1 MAEAL
6 EKISNIQRRVKATV
20 PVAPLQDQINQRFQ
34 QLTKTARVQGFR
46 PGKVPLS
53 IIKRQYGPDIKTE
66 VYSKAIEEKFG
77 NVIEEHKIQV
87 AGMPDIQHEPLSNIN
102 DDFEFTATF
111 EIFPEVKDIDVK
123 KINITDYETEVKEK
137 DVNKTIDTIAKQRST
152 FKSVKRSSKM
162 GDKVAIKMES
172 FLEGEKIEDTGN
184 ENIEF
189 ILGDLKRVKE
199 IDQQIVGLKENEEK
213 DFDVSYPKDHEP
225 SQLANKEVKYHI
237 KMVSVAEPLLP
248 KIDAEFA
255 KSLGVES
262 GDIKQ
267 MNEEIKNSLLDEVG
281 VRKKAA
287 LKRQIFAELVKH
299 SKIELPKSLVGME
312 VNRMMQTMQQ
322 NIERQGGSA
331 KDINFQPEMFE
342 GRAKE
347 TSTLRL
353 VLANLVDKNKLQA
366 TEEQIKDKVKSFAG
380 NYDDPEKAVKW
391 FYEDKQRLSEP
402 AALATED
409 NVVDWISSQCK
420 KTNKTL
426 SLDELMELQP
436 NA

>member
-1 MAEAL
+1 
-6 EKISNIQRRVKATV
+6 
-20 PVAPLQDQINQRFQ
+20 
-34 QLTKTARVQGFR
+34 
-46 PGKVPLS
+46 
-53 IIKRQYGPDIKTE
+53 
-66 VYSKAIEEKFG
+66 
-77 NVIEEHKIQV
+77 
-87 AGMPDIQHEPLSNIN
+87 
-102 DDFEFTATF
+102 
-111 EIFPEVKDIDVK
+111 
-123 KINITDYETEVKEK
+123 
-137 DVNKTIDTIAKQRST
+137 
-152 FKSVKRSSKM
+152 M
-162 GDKVAIKMES
+162 GDKVNIKMES
-172 FLEGEKIEDTGN
+172 FIDGEKIEDTGK

-189 ILGDLKRVKE
+189 ILGDPKRVKE

-213 DFDVSYPKDHEP
+213 DFDVNYPKDHEP
-225 SQLANKEVKYHI
+225 AQLANKVVKYHI
-237 KMVSVAEPLLP
+237 KMVTVEEPILP

-267 MNEEIKNSLLDEVG
+267 MNSEIKNSLLDEVS

-299 SKIELPKSLVGME
+299 SKIELPKSLVSME
-312 VNRMMQTMQQ
+312 INRMMQTMQQ
-322 NIERQGGSA
+322 NIERQGGNA

-347 TSTLRL
+347 TATLRL
-353 VLANLVDKNKLQA
+353 VLANVVDKNKLQA
-366 TEEQIKDKVKSFAG
+366 SEEQIKEKVKSFAG

-409 NVVDWISSQCK
+409 NVVDWITSQCK
-420 KTNKTL
+420 KTKKTL

-436 NA
+436 NG

>member
-6 EKISNIQRRVKATV
+6 EKISNIERRVKVTV

-66 VYSKAIEEKFG
+66 VYSKAIEERFG
-77 NVIEEHKIQV
+77 SVIEENKIQV

-123 KINITDYETEVKEK
+123 KISVTDYEADVKEK
-137 DVNKTIDTIAKQRST
+137 DVKKTIDTIAKQRST
-152 FKSVKRSSKM
+152 FKSVKRASKM
-162 GDKVAIKMES
+162 GDKVSIKMES
-172 FLEGEKIEDTGN
+172 FLDGEKIEDTGK

-189 ILGDLKRVKE
+189 ILGDPKRVKE
-199 IDQQIVGLKENEEK
+199 IDQQIIGLKENEEK
-213 DFDVSYPKDHEP
+213 DFDVNYPKDHEP
-225 SQLANKEVKYHI
+225 AQLANKAVKYHI
-237 KMVSVAEPLLP
+237 KMVSVDEPILP

-267 MNEEIKNSLLDEVG
+267 MNLEIKNSLLDEVS

-287 LKRQIFAELVKH
+287 LKRQIFAELVKLA
-299 SKIELPKSLVGME
+299 KIELPKSLVSME
-312 VNRMMQTMQQ
+312 INRMMQTMQQ
-322 NIERQGGSA
+322 NIERQGGNA

-347 TSTLRL
+347 TATLRL
-353 VLANLVDKNKLQA
+353 VLANVVDKNKLQA
-366 TEEQIKDKVKSFAG
+366 SEEQIKEKVKSFAG

-409 NVVDWISSQCK
+409 NVVDWITSGCK
-420 KTNKTL
+420 KTKKTL

-436 NA
+436 NG

>member
-6 EKISNIQRRVKATV
+6 EKISNIERRVKVMV

-66 VYSKAIEEKFG
+66 VYSKAIEERFG
-77 NVIEEHKIQV
+77 SVIEENKIQV
-87 AGMPDIQHEPLSNIN
+87 AGMPDIQHEPLSNID

-123 KINITDYETEVKEK
+123 KISVIDYDTDVKEK
-137 DVNKTIDTIAKQRST
+137 DVKKTIDTIAKQRST
-152 FKSVKRSSKM
+152 FKSVKRASKM
-162 GDKVAIKMES
+162 GDKVSIKMES
-172 FLEGEKIEDTGN
+172 FLDGEKIEDTGK

-189 ILGDLKRVKE
+189 ILGDAKRVKE

-213 DFDVSYPKDHEP
+213 DFDVNYPKNHEP
-225 SQLANKEVKYHI
+225 AQLANKAVKYHI
-237 KMVSVAEPLLP
+237 KMVSVDEPILP

-255 KSLGVES
+255 KSLGVVS

-267 MNEEIKNSLLDEVG
+267 MNSEIKNSLLEEVS

-299 SKIELPKSLVGME
+299 AKIELPKSLVSME
-312 VNRMMQTMQQ
+312 INRMMQTMQQ
-322 NIERQGGSA
+322 NIERQGGNS

-347 TSTLRL
+347 TATLRL
-353 VLANLVDKNKLQA
+353 VLANVVDKNKLQA
-366 TEEQIKDKVKSFAG
+366 SEEQIKEKVKSFAG
-380 NYDDPEKAVKW
+380 NYDDHEKAVKW

-409 NVVDWISSQCK
+409 NVVDWITSQCK
-420 KTNKTL
+420 KTKKTL

-436 NA
+436 NG

>member
-152 FKSVKRSSKM
+152 FKSVKRASKM

-172 FLEGEKIEDTGN
+172 FLEGEKIEDTGK

-237 KMVSVAEPLLP
+237 KMISVAEPLLP

-267 MNEEIKNSLLDEVG
+267 MNEEIKNYLLDEVS

-299 SKIELPKSLVGME
+299 SKIELPKSLVSME
-312 VNRMMQTMQQ
+312 INRMMQTMQQ

>member
-152 FKSVKRSSKM
+152 FKSVKRASKM

-172 FLEGEKIEDTGN
+172 FLEGEKIEDTGK

-199 IDQQIVGLKENEEK
+199 IDQQIVGLKEKEEK

-237 KMVSVAEPLLP
+237 KMISVAEPLLP

-267 MNEEIKNSLLDEVG
+267 MNEEIKNSLLDEVS

-299 SKIELPKSLVGME
+299 SKIELPKSLVSME
-312 VNRMMQTMQQ
+312 INRMMQTMQQ

-366 TEEQIKDKVKSFAG
+366 TEEQIKGKVKSFAG

>member
-152 FKSVKRSSKM
+152 FKSVKRASKM

-172 FLEGEKIEDTGN
+172 FLEGEKIEDTGK

-237 KMVSVAEPLLP
+237 KMISVAEPLLP
-248 KIDAEFA
+248 KIDEFA

-267 MNEEIKNSLLDEVG
+267 MNEEIKNSLLDEVS

-299 SKIELPKSLVGME
+299 SKIELPKSLVSME
-312 VNRMMQTMQQ
+312 INRMMQTMQQ

>member
-152 FKSVKRSSKM
+152 FKSVKRASKM

-172 FLEGEKIEDTGN
+172 FLEGEKIEDTGK

-225 SQLANKEVKYHI
+225 SQLANKEVNYHI
-237 KMVSVAEPLLP
+237 KMISVAEPLLP

-267 MNEEIKNSLLDEVG
+267 MNEEIKNSLLDEVS

-299 SKIELPKSLVGME
+299 SKIELPKSLVSME
-312 VNRMMQTMQQ
+312 INRMMQTMQQ

>member
-123 KINITDYETEVKEK
+123 KINITDYETEVIEK

-162 GDKVAIKMES
+162 GDKVVIKMES

-255 KSLGVES
+255 KSLGVKS

-299 SKIELPKSLVGME
+299 SKIELPKSLVSME
-312 VNRMMQTMQQ
+312 INRMMQTMQQ

-366 TEEQIKDKVKSFAG
+366 TEEQVKEKVKSFAG

-402 AALATED
+402 TALATED

>member
-152 FKSVKRSSKM
+152 FKSVKRASKM

-172 FLEGEKIEDTGN
+172 FLEGEKIEDTGK

-199 IDQQIVGLKENEEK
+199 IDQQIVGLKEKEEK

-237 KMVSVAEPLLP
+237 KMISVAEPLLP

-267 MNEEIKNSLLDEVG
+267 MNEEIKNSLLDEVS

-299 SKIELPKSLVGME
+299 SKIELPKSLVSME
-312 VNRMMQTMQQ
+312 INRMMQTMQQ

>member
-46 PGKVPLS
+46 PGKAPLS

-152 FKSVKRSSKM
+152 FKSVKRASKM

-172 FLEGEKIEDTGN
+172 FLEGEKIEDTGK

-237 KMVSVAEPLLP
+237 KMISVAEPLLP

-267 MNEEIKNSLLDEVG
+267 MNEEIKNSLLDEVS

-299 SKIELPKSLVGME
+299 SKIELPKSLVSME
-312 VNRMMQTMQQ
+312 INRMMQTMQQ

>member
-6 EKISNIQRRVKATV
+6 EKLSNIQRRVKATV

-152 FKSVKRSSKM
+152 FKSVKRASKM

-172 FLEGEKIEDTGN
+172 FLEGEKIEDTGK

-199 IDQQIVGLKENEEK
+199 IDQQIVGLKEKEEK

-225 SQLANKEVKYHI
+225 SQLANKEVNYHI
-237 KMVSVAEPLLP
+237 KMISVAEPLLP

-267 MNEEIKNSLLDEVG
+267 MNEEIKNSLLDEVS

-299 SKIELPKSLVGME
+299 SKIELPKSLVSME
-312 VNRMMQTMQQ
+312 INRMMQTMQQ

-366 TEEQIKDKVKSFAG
+366 TEEQIKGKVKSFAG

>member
-152 FKSVKRSSKM
+152 FKSVKRASKM

-172 FLEGEKIEDTGN
+172 FLEGEKIEDTGK

-225 SQLANKEVKYHI
+225 SQLANKEVNYHI
-237 KMVSVAEPLLP
+237 KMISVSEPLLP

-267 MNEEIKNSLLDEVG
+267 MNEEIKNSLLDEVS

-299 SKIELPKSLVGME
+299 SKIELPKSLVSME
-312 VNRMMQTMQQ
+312 INRMMQTMQQ

-366 TEEQIKDKVKSFAG
+366 TEEQIKGKVKSFAG

>member
-1 MAEAL
+1 
-6 EKISNIQRRVKATV
+6 V

-66 VYSKAIEEKFG
+66 VYSKAIEERFG
-77 NVIEEHKIQV
+77 IVIEENKIQV
-87 AGMPDIQHEPLSNIN
+87 AGMPDIQHEPLSNID

-123 KINITDYETEVKEK
+123 KISVTDYDTDVKEN
-137 DVNKTIDTIAKQRST
+137 DVKKTIDTIAKQRST
-152 FKSVKRSSKM
+152 FKSVKRASKM
-162 GDKVAIKMES
+162 GDKVNIKMES
-172 FLEGEKIEDTGN
+172 FLDGEKIEDTGK

-189 ILGDLKRVKE
+189 ILGDAKRVKE

-213 DFDVSYPKDHEP
+213 DFDVNYPKDHEP
-225 SQLANKEVKYHI
+225 AQLANKVVKYHI
-237 KMVSVAEPLLP
+237 KMVTVDEPILP

-267 MNEEIKNSLLDEVG
+267 MNTEIKNSLLDEVS

-299 SKIELPKSLVGME
+299 SKIDLPKSLVSME
-312 VNRMMQTMQQ
+312 INRMMQTMQQ
-322 NIERQGGSA
+322 NIERQGGNA

-347 TSTLRL
+347 TATLRL
-353 VLANLVDKNKLQA
+353 VLANVVDKNKLQA
-366 TEEQIKDKVKSFAG
+366 SEEQIKEKVKSFAG

-409 NVVDWISSQCK
+409 NVVDWITSQCK
-420 KTNKTL
+420 KTKKTL

-436 NA
+436 NG

>member
-152 FKSVKRSSKM
+152 FKSVKRASKM

-172 FLEGEKIEDTGN
+172 FLEGEKIEDTGK

-225 SQLANKEVKYHI
+225 SQLANKEVNYHI
-237 KMVSVAEPLLP
+237 KMISVAEPLLP

-267 MNEEIKNSLLDEVG
+267 MNEEIKNSLLDEVS

-299 SKIELPKSLVGME
+299 SKIELPKSLVSME
-312 VNRMMQTMQQ
+312 INRMMQTMQQ

-366 TEEQIKDKVKSFAG
+366 TEEQIKDKVKIFAG
-380 NYDDPEKAVKW
+380 NYDDPEKAIKW

-409 NVVDWISSQCK
+409 NVVDWISSRCK

>member
-1 MAEAL
+1 MAQAL
-6 EKISNIQRRVKATV
+6 EKISNIERRVKVTV

-77 NVIEEHKIQV
+77 NVIEENKIQV

-123 KINITDYETEVKEK
+123 KINITDYEAEVKEK
-137 DVNKTIDTIAKQRST
+137 DVKKTIDTIALQRCT
-152 FKSVKRSSKM
+152 FTPVKRASKI
-162 GDKVAIKMES
+162 GDKVNIKMES
-172 FLEGEKIEDTGN
+172 FLEGEKIEDTGK

-189 ILGDLKRVKE
+189 ILGDPKRVKE
-199 IDQQIVGLKENEEK
+199 IDHQIVGLKENEEK
-213 DFDVSYPKDHEP
+213 DFDVNYPKDHEP
-225 SQLANKEVKYHI
+225 AQLANKIVKYHI
-237 KMVSVAEPLLP
+237 KMVTVSEPLLP

-267 MNEEIKNSLLDEVG
+267 MNEEIKNSLKDEVG

-299 SKIELPKSLVGME
+299 SKIELPKSLVSME
-312 VNRMMQTMQQ
+312 INRMMQTMQQ
-322 NIERQGGSA
+322 NIERQGGNA

-353 VLANLVDKNKLQA
+353 VLANVVDKNKLHA
-366 TEEQIKDKVKSFAG
+366 TEEQIKEKVKSFAG

-420 KTNKTL
+420 KTKKTL

-436 NA
+436 NG

>member
-152 FKSVKRSSKM
+152 FKSVKRASKM

-172 FLEGEKIEDTGN
+172 FLEGEKIEDTGK

-225 SQLANKEVKYHI
+225 SQLANKEVNYHI
-237 KMVSVAEPLLP
+237 KMISVSEPLLP

-267 MNEEIKNSLLDEVG
+267 MNEEIKNSLLDEVS

-299 SKIELPKSLVGME
+299 SKIELPKSLVSME
-312 VNRMMQTMQQ
+312 INRMMQTMQQ

>member
-6 EKISNIQRRVKATV
+6 EKISNIERRVKVTV

-66 VYSKAIEEKFG
+66 VYSKAIEERFG
-77 NVIEEHKIQV
+77 SVIEENKVQV
-87 AGMPDIQHEPLSNIN
+87 AGMPDIQHEPLSKID

-123 KINITDYETEVKEK
+123 KISVTDYDAEVKEK
-137 DVNKTIDTIAKQRST
+137 DVKKTIDTIAKQRST
-152 FKSVKRSSKM
+152 FKSAKRASKM
-162 GDKVAIKMES
+162 GDKVSIKMES
-172 FLEGEKIEDTGN
+172 FLDGEKIEDTGK

-189 ILGDLKRVKE
+189 ILGDAKRVKE

-213 DFDVSYPKDHEP
+213 DFDVNYPKDHEP
-225 SQLANKEVKYHI
+225 AQLANKTVNYHI
-237 KMVSVAEPLLP
+237 KMVSVDEPILP

-267 MNEEIKNSLLDEVG
+267 MNAEIKNSLLDEVS

-287 LKRQIFAELVKH
+287 LKRQIFEELVKH
-299 SKIELPKSLVGME
+299 AKIELPKSLVSME
-312 VNRMMQTMQQ
+312 INRMMQTMQQ
-322 NIERQGGSA
+322 NIERQGGNA

-347 TSTLRL
+347 TATLRL
-353 VLANLVDKNKLQA
+353 VLASVVDKNKLQA
-366 TEEQIKDKVKSFAG
+366 TDEQIKEKVKSFAG

-409 NVVDWISSQCK
+409 NVVDWITSQCK
-420 KTNKTL
+420 KAKKTL
-426 SLDELMELQP
+426 SIDELMELQP
-436 NA
+436 NG

>member
-6 EKISNIQRRVKATV
+6 EKISNIERRVKVMV

-66 VYSKAIEEKFG
+66 VYSKAIEERFG
-77 NVIEEHKIQV
+77 SVIEENKIQV
-87 AGMPDIQHEPLSNIN
+87 AGMPDIQHEPLSNID

-123 KINITDYETEVKEK
+123 KISVIDYDTDVKEK
-137 DVNKTIDTIAKQRST
+137 DVKKTIDTIAKQRST
-152 FKSVKRSSKM
+152 FKSVKRTSKM
-162 GDKVAIKMES
+162 GDKVNIKMES
-172 FLEGEKIEDTGN
+172 FLDGEKIEDTGK

-189 ILGDLKRVKE
+189 ILGDAKRVKE

-213 DFDVSYPKDHEP
+213 DFDVNYPKDHEP
-225 SQLANKEVKYHI
+225 AQLANKAVKYHI
-237 KMVSVAEPLLP
+237 KMVSVDEPILP

-255 KSLGVES
+255 KSLGVVS

-267 MNEEIKNSLLDEVG
+267 MNSEIKNSLLEEVS

-299 SKIELPKSLVGME
+299 AKIELPKSLVSME
-312 VNRMMQTMQQ
+312 INRMMQTMQQ
-322 NIERQGGSA
+322 NIEKQGGNA

-347 TSTLRL
+347 TATLRL
-353 VLANLVDKNKLQA
+353 VLANVVEKNKLQA
-366 TEEQIKDKVKSFAG
+366 SEDQVKEKVKSFAG
-380 NYDDPEKAVKW
+380 NYDDPEKAIKW

-409 NVVDWISSQCK
+409 NVVDWITSQCK
-420 KTNKTL
+420 KTKKIL

-436 NA
+436 NG

>member
-137 DVNKTIDTIAKQRST
+137 DVNKTIDTIAQQRST
-152 FKSVKRSSKM
+152 FKSVKRASKM

-172 FLEGEKIEDTGN
+172 FLEGEKIEDTGK

-237 KMVSVAEPLLP
+237 KMISVAETLLP

-267 MNEEIKNSLLDEVG
+267 MNEEIKNSLLDEVS

-299 SKIELPKSLVGME
+299 SKIELPKSLVSME
-312 VNRMMQTMQQ
+312 INRMMQTMQQ

-353 VLANLVDKNKLQA
+353 VLASLVDKNKLQA

>member
-6 EKISNIQRRVKATV
+6 EKISNIERRVKVTV

-66 VYSKAIEEKFG
+66 VYSKAIEERFG
-77 NVIEEHKIQV
+77 IVIEENKIQV
-87 AGMPDIQHEPLSNIN
+87 AGMPDIQHEPLSNID

-123 KINITDYETEVKEK
+123 KISVTDYDADVKEN
-137 DVNKTIDTIAKQRST
+137 DVKKTIDTIAKQRST
-152 FKSVKRSSKM
+152 FKSVKRASKM
-162 GDKVAIKMES
+162 GDKVNIKMES
-172 FLEGEKIEDTGN
+172 FLDGEKIEDTGK

-189 ILGDLKRVKE
+189 ILGDAKRVKE

-213 DFDVSYPKDHEP
+213 DFDVNYPKDHEP
-225 SQLANKEVKYHI
+225 AQLANKVVKYHI
-237 KMVSVAEPLLP
+237 KMVTVDEPILP
-248 KIDAEFA
+248 EIDAEFA

-267 MNEEIKNSLLDEVG
+267 MNAEIKNSLLDEVS

-299 SKIELPKSLVGME
+299 SKIELPKSLVSME
-312 VNRMMQTMQQ
+312 INRMMQTMQQ
-322 NIERQGGSA
+322 NIERQGGNA

-342 GRAKE
+342 GRAEE
-347 TSTLRL
+347 TATLRL
-353 VLANLVDKNKLQA
+353 VLANVVDKNKLQA
-366 TEEQIKDKVKSFAG
+366 TEEQIKEKVKSFAG

-409 NVVDWISSQCK
+409 NVVDWITSQCK
-420 KTNKTL
+420 KTKKIL

-436 NA
+436 NG

>member
-6 EKISNIQRRVKATV
+6 EKISNIERRVKVTV

-66 VYSKAIEEKFG
+66 VYSKAIEERFG
-77 NVIEEHKIQV
+77 SVIEENKIQV
-87 AGMPDIQHEPLSNIN
+87 AGMPDIQHEPLSNID

-123 KINITDYETEVKEK
+123 KISVTDYEADVKEK
-137 DVNKTIDTIAKQRST
+137 DVKKTIDTIAKQRST
-152 FKSVKRSSKM
+152 FKSVKRASKM
-162 GDKVAIKMES
+162 GDKVNIKMES
-172 FLEGEKIEDTGN
+172 FLDGEKIEDTGK

-189 ILGDLKRVKE
+189 ILGDAKRVKE

-213 DFDVSYPKDHEP
+213 DFDVNYPKDHEP
-225 SQLANKEVKYHI
+225 AQLANKAVKYHI
-237 KMVSVAEPLLP
+237 KMVSVDEPILP

-267 MNEEIKNSLLDEVG
+267 MNSEIKNSLLDEVS

-299 SKIELPKSLVGME
+299 SKIELPKSLVSME
-312 VNRMMQTMQQ
+312 INRMMQTMQQ
-322 NIERQGGSA
+322 NIERQGGNA

-347 TSTLRL
+347 TATLRL
-353 VLANLVDKNKLQA
+353 VLANVVDKNKLQA
-366 TEEQIKDKVKSFAG
+366 SEEQIKEKVKSFAG

-409 NVVDWISSQCK
+409 NVVDWITSQCK
-420 KTNKTL
+420 KTKKTL

-436 NA
+436 NG

>member
-6 EKISNIQRRVKATV
+6 EKISNIERRVKVTV

-66 VYSKAIEEKFG
+66 VYSKAIEERFG
-77 NVIEEHKIQV
+77 SVIEENKIQV
-87 AGMPDIQHEPLSNIN
+87 AGMPDIQHEPLSDIN

-111 EIFPEVKDIDVK
+111 EIFPVVKDIDVK
-123 KINITDYETEVKEK
+123 KINVTDYEADVKEK
-137 DVNKTIDTIAKQRST
+137 DVKKTIDTIAKQRST
-152 FKSVKRSSKM
+152 FKSVKRASKM
-162 GDKVAIKMES
+162 GDKVSIKMES
-172 FLEGEKIEDTGN
+172 FLDSEKIEDTGK

-189 ILGDLKRVKE
+189 ILGDAKRVKE

-213 DFDVSYPKDHEP
+213 DFDVNYPKDHEP
-225 SQLANKEVKYHI
+225 AQLANKTVKYHI
-237 KMVSVAEPLLP
+237 KMVSVDEPILP

-267 MNEEIKNSLLDEVG
+267 MNSEIKNSLLDEVS

-299 SKIELPKSLVGME
+299 AQIELPKSLVSME
-312 VNRMMQTMQQ
+312 INRMMQTMQQ
-322 NIERQGGSA
+322 NIERQGGNA

-347 TSTLRL
+347 TATLRL
-353 VLANLVDKNKLQA
+353 VLANVVDKNKLQA
-366 TEEQIKDKVKSFAG
+366 TEEQIKEKVKSFAG

-391 FYEDKQRLSEP
+391 FYEDKQRLTEP

-409 NVVDWISSQCK
+409 NVVDWITSKCK
-420 KTNKTL
+420 KIKKTL

-436 NA
+436 NG

>member
-152 FKSVKRSSKM
+152 FKSVKRASKM

-172 FLEGEKIEDTGN
+172 FLEGEKIEDTGK

-225 SQLANKEVKYHI
+225 SQLANKEVNYHI
-237 KMVSVAEPLLP
+237 KMISVAEPLLP

-267 MNEEIKNSLLDEVG
+267 MNEEIKNSLLDEVS

-287 LKRQIFAELVKH
+287 LKRQIFAELVEH
-299 SKIELPKSLVGME
+299 SKIELPKSLVSME
-312 VNRMMQTMQQ
+312 INRMMQTMQQ

-366 TEEQIKDKVKSFAG
+366 TEEQIKGKVKSFAG

>member
-152 FKSVKRSSKM
+152 FKSVKRASKM

-172 FLEGEKIEDTGN
+172 FLEGEKIEDTGK

-189 ILGDLKRVKE
+189 ILGDQKRVKE

-225 SQLANKEVKYHI
+225 SQLANKEVNYHI
-237 KMVSVAEPLLP
+237 KMISVAEPLLP

-267 MNEEIKNSLLDEVG
+267 MNEEIKNSLLDEVS

-299 SKIELPKSLVGME
+299 SKIELPKSLVSME
-312 VNRMMQTMQQ
+312 INRMMQTMQQ

-366 TEEQIKDKVKSFAG
+366 TEEQIKGKVKSFAG

>member
-152 FKSVKRSSKM
+152 FKSVKRASKM

-172 FLEGEKIEDTGN
+172 FLEGEKIEDTGK
-184 ENIEF
+184 ENTEF

-237 KMVSVAEPLLP
+237 KMISVAEPLLP

-267 MNEEIKNSLLDEVG
+267 MNEEIKNSLLDEVS

-299 SKIELPKSLVGME
+299 SKIELPKSLVSME
-312 VNRMMQTMQQ
+312 INRMMQTMQQ

-366 TEEQIKDKVKSFAG
+366 TEEQIKGKVKSFAG

>member
-1 MAEAL
+1 
-6 EKISNIQRRVKATV
+6 
-20 PVAPLQDQINQRFQ
+20 
-34 QLTKTARVQGFR
+34 
-46 PGKVPLS
+46 
-53 IIKRQYGPDIKTE
+53 
-66 VYSKAIEEKFG
+66 
-77 NVIEEHKIQV
+77 
-87 AGMPDIQHEPLSNIN
+87 
-102 DDFEFTATF
+102 
-111 EIFPEVKDIDVK
+111 
-123 KINITDYETEVKEK
+123 
-137 DVNKTIDTIAKQRST
+137 
-152 FKSVKRSSKM
+152 
-162 GDKVAIKMES
+162 MES
-172 FLEGEKIEDTGN
+172 FLEGEKIEDTGK

-225 SQLANKEVKYHI
+225 SQLANKEVNYHI
-237 KMVSVAEPLLP
+237 KMISVSEPLLP

-267 MNEEIKNSLLDEVG
+267 MNEEIKNSLLDEVS

-299 SKIELPKSLVGME
+299 SKIELPKSLVSME
-312 VNRMMQTMQQ
+312 INRMMQTMQQ

>member
-152 FKSVKRSSKM
+152 FKSVKRASKM

-172 FLEGEKIEDTGN
+172 FLEGEKIEDTGK

-225 SQLANKEVKYHI
+225 SQLANKKVKYHI
-237 KMVSVAEPLLP
+237 KMISVAEPLLP

-267 MNEEIKNSLLDEVG
+267 MNEEIKNSLLDEVS

-299 SKIELPKSLVGME
+299 SKIELPKSLVSME
-312 VNRMMQTMQQ
+312 INRMMQTMQQ

-366 TEEQIKDKVKSFAG
+366 TEEQIKGKVKSFAG

>member
-6 EKISNIQRRVKATV
+6 EKISNIERRVKVTV
-20 PVAPLQDQINQRFQ
+20 PVAPLQEQINQRFQ

-66 VYSKAIEEKFG
+66 VYSKAIEERFG
-77 NVIEEHKIQV
+77 IVIEENKIQV
-87 AGMPDIQHEPLSNIN
+87 AGMPDIQHEPLSNID

-123 KINITDYETEVKEK
+123 KISVTDYDTDVKEN
-137 DVNKTIDTIAKQRST
+137 DVKKTIDTIAKQRST
-152 FKSVKRSSKM
+152 FKSVKRASKM
-162 GDKVAIKMES
+162 GDKVNIKMES
-172 FLEGEKIEDTGN
+172 FLDGEKIEDTGK

-189 ILGDLKRVKE
+189 ILGDAKRVKE

-213 DFDVSYPKDHEP
+213 DFDVNYPKDHKP
-225 SQLANKEVKYHI
+225 AQLANKVVKYHI
-237 KMVSVAEPLLP
+237 KMVTVDEPILP

-262 GDIKQ
+262 GDIKK
-267 MNEEIKNSLLDEVG
+267 MNSEIKNSLLDEVS

-299 SKIELPKSLVGME
+299 SKIELPKSLVSME
-312 VNRMMQTMQQ
+312 INRMMQTMQQ
-322 NIERQGGSA
+322 NIERQGGNA

-347 TSTLRL
+347 TATLRL
-353 VLANLVDKNKLQA
+353 VLANVVDKNKLQA
-366 TEEQIKDKVKSFAG
+366 SEEQIKEKVKSFAG

-409 NVVDWISSQCK
+409 NVVDWITSQCK
-420 KTNKTL
+420 KTKKNL

-436 NA
+436 NG

>member
-6 EKISNIQRRVKATV
+6 EKISNIERRIKVVV

-77 NVIEEHKIQV
+77 NVIEENKIQV
-87 AGMPDIQHEPLSNIN
+87 AGMPDIQHEPLSNIK

-123 KINITDYETEVKEK
+123 KINITDYETEVNEK
-137 DVNKTIDTIAKQRST
+137 DVKKTIATIARQRST
-152 FKSVKRSSKM
+152 FKSVKRASKI
-162 GDKVAIKMES
+162 GDKVNIKMES
-172 FLEGEKIEDTGN
+172 FLEGEKIEDTGK

-213 DFDVSYPKDHEP
+213 NFDVNYPKDHEP
-225 SQLANKEVKYHI
+225 SQLANKTVNYHI
-237 KMVSVAEPLLP
+237 KMVSVDEPILP

-267 MNEEIKNSLLDEVG
+267 MNEEIKNSLLDEVS

-287 LKRQIFAELVKH
+287 LKRQIFAELVKN
-299 SKIELPKSLVGME
+299 SKIELPKSLVSME
-312 VNRMMQTMQQ
+312 INRMMQTMQQ
-322 NIERQGGSA
+322 NIEKQGGNA

-353 VLANLVDKNKLQA
+353 VLANLVEKNKLQA
-366 TEEQIKDKVKSFAG
+366 TEEQVKDKVKTFAG

-402 AALATED
+402 VALATED
-409 NVVDWISSQCK
+409 NVVGWVSSQCK
-420 KTNKTL
+420 KTKKNL

-436 NA
+436 NG

>member
-6 EKISNIQRRVKATV
+6 EKISNIERRVKVTV

-77 NVIEEHKIQV
+77 SVIEENKIQV
-87 AGMPDIQHEPLSNIN
+87 AGMPDIQHEPLSNVS

-123 KINITDYETEVKEK
+123 KVKVTDYEADVKDS
-137 DVNKTIDTIAKQRST
+137 DVKKTIETIAKQRST
-152 FKSVKRSSKM
+152 FAPVKRASKM
-162 GDKVAIKMES
+162 GDKVNIKMES
-172 FLEGEKIEDTGN
+172 FLDGEKIEDTGN

-189 ILGDLKRVKE
+189 VLGDVKRVKE
-199 IDQQIVGLKENEEK
+199 IDQQIVGVKENEEK
-213 DFDVSYPKDHEP
+213 DFEVKYPKDHEP
-225 SQLANKEVKYHI
+225 AQLANKTIKYHI
-237 KMVSVAEPLLP
+237 KMVNVAEASLP

-255 KSLGVES
+255 KSLGVDS
-262 GDIKQ
+262 GDVKQ
-267 MNEEIKNSLLDEVG
+267 MNKEIKASLVDEVS
-281 VRKKAA
+281 VRKKAS
-287 LKRQIFAELVKH
+287 LKRQIFAELVKL
-299 SKIELPKSLVGME
+299 SNIELPKSLLNME
-312 VNRMMQTMQQ
+312 INRMMQTMQQ
-322 NIERQGGSA
+322 NIERQGGNA

-342 GRAKE
+342 GRARE
-347 TSTLRL
+347 TSALRL
-353 VLANLVDKNKLQA
+353 VLANLIDKNKLQA
-366 TEEQIKDKVKSFAG
+366 NEDQIKDKVKSFAG
-380 NYDDPEKAVKW
+380 NYDDPDKAVKW
-391 FYEDKQRLSEP
+391 FYEDKQRLNEP

-409 NVVDWISSQCK
+409 NVVEWILTQCK
-420 KTNKTL
+420 KSKKNI

-436 NA
+436 NG

>member
-152 FKSVKRSSKM
+152 FKSVKRASKM

-172 FLEGEKIEDTGN
+172 FLEGEKIEDTGK

-237 KMVSVAEPLLP
+237 KMISVAEPLLP

-267 MNEEIKNSLLDEVG
+267 MNEEIKNSLLDEVS

-299 SKIELPKSLVGME
+299 SKIELPKSLVSME
-312 VNRMMQTMQQ
+312 INRMMQTMQQ

-366 TEEQIKDKVKSFAG
+366 TEEQIKGKVKSFAG

>member
-6 EKISNIQRRVKATV
+6 EKISNIERRVKVMV

-66 VYSKAIEEKFG
+66 VYSKAIEERFG
-77 NVIEEHKIQV
+77 SVIEKNKIQV
-87 AGMPDIQHEPLSNIN
+87 AGMPDIQHEPLSNID

-123 KINITDYETEVKEK
+123 KISVIDYDTDVKEK
-137 DVNKTIDTIAKQRST
+137 DVKKTIDTIAKQRST
-152 FKSVKRSSKM
+152 FKSVKRASKM
-162 GDKVAIKMES
+162 GDKVNIKMES
-172 FLEGEKIEDTGN
+172 FLDGEKIEDTGK

-189 ILGDLKRVKE
+189 ILGDAKRVKE

-213 DFDVSYPKDHEP
+213 DFDVNYPKDHEP
-225 SQLANKEVKYHI
+225 AQLANKAVKYHI
-237 KMVSVAEPLLP
+237 KMVSVDEPILP

-255 KSLGVES
+255 KSLGVVS

-267 MNEEIKNSLLDEVG
+267 MNSEIKNSLLEEVS

-299 SKIELPKSLVGME
+299 AKIELPKSLVSME
-312 VNRMMQTMQQ
+312 INRMMQTMQQ
-322 NIERQGGSA
+322 NIEKQGGNA

-347 TSTLRL
+347 TATLRL
-353 VLANLVDKNKLQA
+353 VLANVVDKNKLQA
-366 TEEQIKDKVKSFAG
+366 SEDQVKEKVKSFAG

-409 NVVDWISSQCK
+409 NVVDWITSQCK
-420 KTNKTL
+420 KTKKIL

-436 NA
+436 NG